1 VARSLQPRA
10 AMTPD
15 STGTGRP
22 TGRARWSGGVRATT
36 PRGLRRVRPSPLLYV
51 LLLVVGAPLAVVVV
65 ALAVHV
71 STTEPRDT
79 RNRVMREA
87 QVGMLAADEQVI
99 AAVPVYQRPAGDYFR
114 ATRGVLLLTDRRL
127 VHVGLLPRDIFVT
140 DTEPD
145 AFVRRAFPI
154 DTTAPIA
161 AGRGFLGLDR
171 AIVVDAPTGRV
182 SLSVA
187 DEHWEEAQRVLAAVE
202 HRQAGE
208 RAIAAR
214 RATAELAMADA
225 ARLPV
230 HHRVQRGE
238 ALSTIARRY
247 GQTVEELRR
256 INGLEGSRIRVGQLL
271 LVKPAG

>member
-1 VARSLQPRA
+1 
-10 AMTPD
+10 MTPD

-22 TGRARWSGGVRATT
+22 TGRSRWSGSVRATT
-36 PRGLRRVRPSPLLYV
+36 PPGLRRVRPSPLVYV
-51 LLLVVGAPLAVVVV
+51 LLLVVGAPLVLVVV
-65 ALAVHV
+65 ALIVHV

-87 QVGMLAADEQVI
+87 EAGMLGEDEQVL

-127 VHVGLLPRDIFVT
+127 VQVGLLPRDIFIT

-145 AFVRRAFPI
+145 AFVRRALPI
-154 DTTAPIA
+154 DTTAAIA
-161 AGRGFLGLDR
+161 PGRGFLGLDR
-171 AIVVDAPTGRV
+171 AIIVDAPTGRV

-214 RATAELAMADA
+214 RATVALAMADA

-247 GQTVEELRR
+247 GRTAEELREM
-256 INGLEGSRIRVGQLL
+256 NGLEGSRIRVGEVL
-271 LVKPAG
+271 LVKPKG